1 MVGVFI
7 MSRRLKAAFARVY
20 ATDPDP
26 HPGRHVSAF
35 ERSVCAKSHGVLARP
50 PPRMDGHVGGKGQV
64 GRELVDPGDA
74 TSE

>member
-1 MVGVFI
+1 MH
-7 MSRRLKAAFARVY
+7 LKAALAN
-20 ATDPDP
+20 
-26 HPGRHVSAF
+26 VSDVSTI